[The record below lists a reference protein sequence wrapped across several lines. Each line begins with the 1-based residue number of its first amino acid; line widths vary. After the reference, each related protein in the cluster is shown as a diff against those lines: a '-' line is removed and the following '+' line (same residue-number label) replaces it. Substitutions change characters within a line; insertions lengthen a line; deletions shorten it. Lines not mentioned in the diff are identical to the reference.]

1 MPGTT
6 FPLPKG
12 ATLRPE
18 EDVVLALPSQLISGD
33 ERIGSILLCDDDAE
47 LTLNDKVGAWYIK
60 LKAGMT
66 FALGRSCEIM
76 LIGRD
81 DRPRFFQYL
90 APDVKVSEPSSCIEW
105 RPRHAAWQFERHGG
119 AAIGELSRSVAS
131 HARTH
136 QRK

>member
-6 FPLPKG
+6 FPIPKG

-18 EDVVLALPSQLISGD
+18 EDVILALPSQLISGD
-33 ERIGSILLCDDDAE
+33 ETIGSILLCDDDVE

-60 LKAGMT
+60 LRAGMT
-66 FALGRSCEIM
+66 LALGRSCEIM

-90 APDVKVSEPSSCIEW
+90 APEVKVTE
-105 RPRHAAWQFERHGG
+105 G
-119 AAIGELSRSVAS
+119 AAPNGGLAPPLGNSGVSEGPPSAG
-131 HARTH
+131 
-136 QRK
+136 